1 MTDTKLEE
9 AKPIVEAEKKD
20 SKQDKQG
27 DKHDIVTAL
36 SVDAN
41 QLIEILAKELQGI
54 PQIKPP
60 IWAPFVK
67 TGANKERPP
76 ARKDWWHVR
85 AASVLRTV
93 ARLGPVG
100 TSKLRTKY
108 GGKHSRGYKS
118 ERFVRGSGSIIRK
131 AMQQLE
137 KAGLVKQAVKG
148 VHKGRIITE
157 KAAAILRTTAHK
169 AMAEPRKAKAPKMM
183 QVGSSRLHS
192 PAEAGLV
199 PAPQSHIT
207 PAAVTQSPTAKKKE
221 AKETKKQ

>member
-1 MTDTKLEE
+1 MNMADAKLEE
-9 AKPIVEAEKKD
+9 ARQVAKPVEAEKKG
-20 SKQDKQG
+20 SKQDKQ
-27 DKHDIVTAL
+27 DIVTAL

-60 IWAPFVK
+60 AWAPFVK

-118 ERFVRGSGSIIRK
+118 ERFARGSGSIIRK

-157 KAAAILRTTAHK
+157 KASAILRAASHK
-169 AMAEPRKAKAPKMM
+169 AMAEPRKAKAAKAPA
-183 QVGSSRLHS
+183 QSIAQS
-192 PAEAGLV
+192 PAAE
-199 PAPQSHIT
+199 
-207 PAAVTQSPTAKKKE
+207 KKE